1 MSFFNI
7 FTTTFPLFVS
17 MLVGIV
23 ASKMGFFT
31 RATVKDLSGF
41 VTKVLF
47 PLFLFKAAI
56 TNVTD
61 EYLFSAPIY
70 ALLHIVVILTALVI
84 SKWVVNAANI
94 SPERTPIMRFCSVV
108 GNTGFFGVIFAETF
122 FGKDGI
128 AGAIL
133 YDFGGSLVLFFVLI
147 PFLLNRQNIRS
158 PKSML
163 KQPTIIAVLL
173 GAILGMLGFSIPKV
187 ILPAYETI
195 TGVTL
200 PLALIVCGA
209 QLGRI
214 QFRREKKFWQV
225 IYVFLMKMIMMPILL
240 YGLIFFIPMTLEMKR
255 FFMLEATM
263 PCGISMVNFAEAYN
277 QDSDF
282 AAFSTFVTTTIAI
295 VWIPLVLTLTT
306 ILPMGTLI

>member
-1 MSFFNI
+1 
-7 FTTTFPLFVS
+7 
-17 MLVGIV
+17 
-23 ASKMGFFT
+23 MGFFT

-41 VTKVLF
+41 VTQVLF

-56 TNVTD
+56 TNVTY
-61 EYLFSAPIY
+61 EYLFSAPVY
-70 ALLHIVVILTALVI
+70 ALLHIVVMLIMLVI
-84 SKWVVNAANI
+84 SKWVVNLANI
-94 SPERTPIMRFCSVV
+94 SPERSSILRFCSLV
-108 GNTGFFGVIFAETF
+108 GNTGFFGVVFAAAF

-133 YDFGGSLVLFFVLI
+133 YDFGGSIILFFVLI
-147 PFLLNRQNIRS
+147 PFLLNRQNIRN

-173 GAILGMLGFSIPKV
+173 GAMFGMLGFSLPEV

-195 TGVTL
+195 NGVTL

-214 QFRREKKFWQV
+214 QFCREKKFWQV
-225 IYVFLMKMIMMPILL
+225 IYVFLMKMIMMPVLL
-240 YGLIFFIPMTLEMKR
+240 YGLILFIPMTLEIKR
-255 FFMLEATM
+255 FFMLEAAM

-282 AAFSTFVTTTIAI
+282 AAISTFVTTTIAI
-295 VWIPLVLTLTT
+295 VWIPLILTLTA
-306 ILPMGTLI
+306 ILPLGMLK